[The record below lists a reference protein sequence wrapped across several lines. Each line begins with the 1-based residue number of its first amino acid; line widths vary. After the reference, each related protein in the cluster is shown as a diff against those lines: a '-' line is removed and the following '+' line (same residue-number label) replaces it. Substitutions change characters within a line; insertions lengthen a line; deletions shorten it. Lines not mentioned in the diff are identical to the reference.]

1 MIWSGRRDS
10 NPRPQPWQGCA
21 LPLSYARAP
30 AIRLSKRVRAA
41 VQEGLRLHSD
51 EPDADHTPPRRH
63 GAGLHISPVR
73 NIYAP
78 TDDQNGRNTMDM
90 LIGQKTGA
98 QKKPGQRTPAQNP
111 PRGGPGGIAGVASDE
126 MIVDGTEK
134 TFMQDVIEASRS
146 TPVLVDFWATWCGP
160 CKQLTP
166 ALEKVTRA
174 AGGRIKLVKIDIDAN
189 RALVQQLAQIGLPL
203 QSVPTVAAFWQ
214 GQVADLFQ
222 GALPESEI
230 KRFVESLLKLAGG
243 VMPAAD
249 LLAEARVAME
259 AERFEEAGGLFS
271 ALLQDD
277 PENPAAWAGLIR
289 VLMALGQEDQARD
302 ALEQIPP
309 AITDHAEINGA
320 RSALLLAEEGR
331 RASSQLGE
339 FERRLAANADD
350 HQARYDLA
358 AALNAGGRRAEAAE
372 ALLHIIKQDRA
383 WNDDAARLQLLKLFE
398 AWGLTDPATL
408 AARRKLSALLFR

>member
-1 MIWSGRRDS
+1 
-10 NPRPQPWQGCA
+10 
-21 LPLSYARAP
+21 
-30 AIRLSKRVRAA
+30 
-41 VQEGLRLHSD
+41 
-51 EPDADHTPPRRH
+51 
-63 GAGLHISPVR
+63 
-73 NIYAP
+73 
-78 TDDQNGRNTMDM
+78 MDM
-90 LIGQKTGA
+90 LIGQKAGSPKA
-98 QKKPGQRTPAQNP
+98 GSQRTPASNAAA
-111 PRGGPGGIAGVASDE
+111 RGPASAAPALTADT
-126 MIVDGTEK
+126 MIVDGTQQ

-146 TPVLVDFWATWCGP
+146 VPVLVDFWATWCGP

-174 AGGRIKLVKIDIDAN
+174 AGGRVKLVKIDIDAN
-189 RALVQQLAQIGLPL
+189 RALVQQLSQIGLPL

-243 VMPAAD
+243 AMPAAD

-259 AERFEEAGGLFS
+259 AERFEDAGSLFS
-271 ALLQDD
+271 TLLQDD

-302 ALEQIPP
+302 ALEQVPP
-309 AITDHAEINGA
+309 ALAEHPEVSGA
-320 RSALLLAEEGR
+320 RSALALAEEGR
-331 RASSQLGE
+331 QAASQLSQ
-339 FERRLAANADD
+339 FERRLAEDPAD

-358 AALNAGGRRAEAAE
+358 AALNASGKRAEAAD
-372 ALLHIIKQDRA
+372 ALLHIIKHDRA
-383 WNDDAARLQLLKLFE
+383 WNEDAARMQLLKLFE

-408 AARRKLSALLFR
+408 AARRKLSALLFS